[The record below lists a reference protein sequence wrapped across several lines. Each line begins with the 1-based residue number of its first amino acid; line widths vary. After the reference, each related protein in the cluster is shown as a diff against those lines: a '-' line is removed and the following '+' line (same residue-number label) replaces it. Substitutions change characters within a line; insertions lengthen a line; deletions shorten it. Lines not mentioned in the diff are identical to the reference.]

1 MIRRPPRSTLF
12 PYTTLFRSRR
22 GARRRAGG
30 VADREPREARGSG
43 LPAGSRRSARA
54 VTTQPVA
61 QAVATRPRRGA
72 PLRGQLQ
79 PPPPCAAHHHLGV
92 ARDTGD
98 RAGPATRAARAIR
111 LAGGR
116 EDRDAGRDCVAARVL
131 EQAGGADPGSVACA
145 RVSPRRKAVVT

>member
-54 VTTQPVA
+54 VTAQPVA

-72 PLRGQLQ
+72 PLAVSYSRHRRTRRTITSELLAIPGIG
-79 PPPPCAAHHHLGV
+79 PG
-92 ARDTGD
+92 RR
-98 RAGPATRAARAIR
+98 RALLERFGS
-111 LAGGR
+111 LAGVKTATPAEIASLPGFSSKLAER
-116 EDRDAGRDCVAARVL
+116 ILDRLHARV
-131 EQAGGADPGSVACA
+131 
-145 RVSPRRKAVVT
+145 